1 MMRGGLA
8 SANLIGERDDM
19 CENGGAWRLVFA
31 VCLLGWLGGPSLAS
45 AQQVEKVER
54 PDFRIGDTWVYDR
67 VDAFKDTRESS
78 IRYRV
83 AKLDGDSVEM
93 EITDAESGKV
103 LGKDIYT
110 RELRRS
116 LRELG
121 SVRVSSEPAYP
132 YLSFPLEI
140 GKRWEQKV
148 TQTRAGMSQP
158 IEVDLE
164 GKVVRWE
171 DVSVKA
177 GSFKAIKVEVSGYF
191 HVTTRMGERLNV
203 SVSDHVW
210 YVPVVKWWVKHTS
223 REEVVG
229 GPPARRGVRRSDVI
243 ELRDYRLVR

>member
-1 MMRGGLA
+1 
-8 SANLIGERDDM
+8 M
-19 CENGGAWRLVFA
+19 CENGVAWRVA
-31 VCLLGWLGGPSLAS
+31 VWVCVLAWMGGPSLAT
-45 AQQVEKVER
+45 AQPVDKVER
-54 PDFRIGDTWVYDR
+54 PDFKIGDTWTYER
-67 VDAFKDTRESS
+67 FDAFKGTRESFNRS
-78 IRYRV
+78 RV

-110 RELRRS
+110 RELRLS

-121 SVRVSSEPAYP
+121 SVRVSNEPAYP

-140 GKRWEQKV
+140 GKRWSQKV

-158 IEVDLE
+158 IEIDLE
-164 GKVVRWE
+164 GKVVGWE

-191 HVTTRMGERLNV
+191 HVTTRMGERVNV

-210 YVPVVKWWVKHTS
+210 YVPEVKRWVKHAI
-223 REEVVG
+223 REEGVG
-229 GPPARRGVRRSDVI
+229 GPPATRGVRRNEVI
-243 ELRDYRLVR
+243 ELREYQLVQ